1 MRYESTL
8 MIRYEKKASEITESD
23 VPEQSKGNGGFM
35 FNASIGRQFQLWK
48 NPLSVNLQLCNITN
62 RRNIT
67 TGGYEQSRSNYNVT
81 ERIDSES
88 NETQFVK
95 GNERSYRF
103 DKNPKKFY
111 SQGLNFMLNINY
123 RF

>member
-1 MRYESTL
+1 
-8 MIRYEKKASEITESD
+8 
-23 VPEQSKGNGGFM
+23 M